1 MKEAFKNFVE
11 GSKKVLKTVF
21 GLFMES
27 DGKLSMTRIAIGAI
41 LCAYIHWGNQIV
53 EATNVIPDLPYGLA
67 GFLAAL
73 YNFNKGGTISL
84 GSKDGP
90 TK

>member
-1 MKEAFKNFVE
+1 MKEGFKSFVE
-11 GSKKVLKTVF
+11 GSKKVFKTVF

-41 LCAYIHWGNQIV
+41 LCAYIRWGNQIV

-67 GFLAAL
+67 GFLAVL

-84 GSKDGP
+84 GNKNGP